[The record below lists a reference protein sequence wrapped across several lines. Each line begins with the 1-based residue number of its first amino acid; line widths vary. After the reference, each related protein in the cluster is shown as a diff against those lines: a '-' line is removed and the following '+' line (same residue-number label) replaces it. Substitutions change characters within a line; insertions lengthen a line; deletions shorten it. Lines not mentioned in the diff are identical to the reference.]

1 MKLRKI
7 TQEKRQEF
15 LDEVTSVIENWDDFI
30 RQIDGKLKKYGMLH
44 LNQTQEVIGL
54 RFAKEKKEEL
64 VVAMKNLNVSTID
77 DIISNLKD
85 IKERYINKIA
95 PQNATTDPLELSFI
109 EKEIQVMK
117 EADLLAYYKEN
128 YLDKNIVRLCR
139 IEFNRRTN
147 VVGQSIIPM
156 EYVPEDYVTKQI
168 DEQIKF
174 YVGLRQFTG
183 SSCCFIGEIEETGS
197 PVPKYVS
204 WSTILSEVE
213 HRNMQYN
220 INVSLKDFIK

>member
-95 PQNATTDPLELSFI
+95 PQKATTDPLELSFI

-204 WSTILSEVE
+204 WSTIISEVE
-213 HRNMQYN
+213 HRNMQHN